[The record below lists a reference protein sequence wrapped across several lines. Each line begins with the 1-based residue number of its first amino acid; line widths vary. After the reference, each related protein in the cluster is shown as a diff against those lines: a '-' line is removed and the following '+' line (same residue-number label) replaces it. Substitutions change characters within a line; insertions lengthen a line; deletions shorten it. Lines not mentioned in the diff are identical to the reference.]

1 MIVSFLLSVCQVLLP
16 FLSVVL
22 HGTET
27 DGGQD
32 QPNKNMQTPVFCR
45 AVEGRHILSV
55 SLLVVEKTSPSCWG
69 YNDKEES
76 LVAHSCLTLCDPMDC
91 SLADSSIHGIF
102 QARVLEWGAISFSRG
117 YFRPRD
123 RTQVSHIVGRRFT
136 I

>member
-1 MIVSFLLSVCQVLLP
+1 MIVSFLLSVCQVLLS

-55 SLLVVEKTSPSCWG
+55 SLLVVEKRIIKRICLLLSGGLEDSTAKPIRE
-69 YNDKEES
+69 KAMAES
-76 LVAHSCLTLCDPMDC
+76 GEA
-91 SLADSSIHGIF
+91 
-102 QARVLEWGAISFSRG
+102 W
-117 YFRPRD
+117 
-123 RTQVSHIVGRRFT
+123 
-136 I
+136 